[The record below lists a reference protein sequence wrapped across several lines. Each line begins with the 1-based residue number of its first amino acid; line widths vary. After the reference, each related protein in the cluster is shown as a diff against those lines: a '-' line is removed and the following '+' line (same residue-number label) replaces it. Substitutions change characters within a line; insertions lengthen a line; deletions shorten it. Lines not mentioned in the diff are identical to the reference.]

1 MLKRHKDLLRPLVA
15 NLRVILAGTAGAEG
29 TWQRGDL
36 DRELERLGI
45 APDGTAIPIDALPNP
60 TAAERRA
67 RVAADAYL
75 TAAVNGLKGTEAEQ
89 KHQAARE
96 EFVERAAY
104 TWINR
109 LLALRTME
117 ARDLI
122 DETLRANPDYEG
134 ISEALFVLRQ
144 TDPARCA
151 GADGGWW
158 AVIADAC
165 TAQAVSLPGL
175 FDLSDPSVALRP
187 STAALLRCVALIGGA
202 PAGFT
207 LEEAGAAFADP
218 DAIGWAYQF
227 YQEAAKA
234 RVYEKLGSGGKAA
247 TRAEIA
253 AATQLF
259 TEPYMVQWLLQ
270 NSLGRSYHEAYPDSK
285 LPESWTYYIRQRPE
299 GQTAPESPRPLEA
312 LDLIDPC
319 CGSGHFLREAFDMFA
334 AMYRERHPELSAA
347 EVADRI
353 LERHLHGIDIDPR
366 AAQLAALTLY
376 LRAWELVRD
385 ERRAQRQP
393 GASSYRPVAMNIATT
408 PSGLNAGALQRHLR
422 RHPQDRLLKPLLE
435 GVFAA
440 LEQADILGSL
450 LRPAEHIEAAMK
462 ALQQPHT
469 IPMDFD
475 ADDAALRRTITT
487 MARHDPAELKRM
499 LLDRVA
505 QSFAAESGNTDDVAA
520 QLFGREAERGV
531 RLLQLL
537 DRKYA
542 VVVTNPPYLGSR
554 NMNEAL
560 RKYVERH
567 YTAGKR
573 DLYSAFILRAIE
585 LIRPAGRGAMVT
597 QQSWMFLRSFAD
609 LRAVAEDKLPI
620 AHRRKE
626 FTGLLREARL
636 ESLAHLGSNAF
647 VEVSGE
653 VVQIAMF
660 TVQNQLPQHDHSF
673 IALRLSGFRNVEEKI
688 SGLLRATN
696 HKEEQFRRKQ
706 FDFLSLEKAPITY
719 WLLPAFLNLLRYDN
733 AVGQFSYVR
742 QGICTT
748 DNVRFVHNFWE
759 ISPNTLRKRWF
770 LFAKGGGARRW
781 SGFDQYVVDWG
792 YDGARVKSFQE
803 DTPGAIHWSGRMPA
817 PDYLFKPGWT
827 FARVSGGTLAVREI
841 PLGSLFG
848 HTSPAAIPFDSRDLP
863 VLGYWLNTRLY
874 TYLLR
879 ALTQSLNCQ
888 EGYVQRLP
896 LPKIISFERA
906 ASLIEPSLSL
916 RRRMSELDM
925 TESLFSLNQFEGLSS
940 KGDTK
945 RTEAFY
951 LTIEG
956 YREILS
962 LATVQLHET
971 EISVLYEEL
980 GPPVGS
986 FPLISGYD
994 MLPELPT
1001 DLDSPPLP
1009 QEVTNYL
1016 VAHQR
1021 ISPSPIELARIKARL
1036 RAHYE
1041 AGPGVTTKDDEAI
1054 GDENGGEDDEGE
1066 GAVSGAHIPI
1076 PTETFLE
1083 ELSVKMQLHPISTY
1097 WLLEELRREGARC
1110 KPEEQRLLENR
1121 LSVLVL
1127 RLLGHR
1133 WPKQIEASEPVPA
1146 WADLDGIIP
1155 ITPGTGEATLAERL
1169 RARLRAE
1176 DGDLGVQRTE
1186 ALLAELT
1193 GLTLEEW
1200 ARRRFFDRHIR
1211 QFKYRPVA
1219 WHLASTPPTTG
1230 KGRKGG
1236 RRLPAF
1242 ECMLYYHACGG
1253 DVLARIRTQYVEPLL
1268 RAERQHVENA
1278 RRVNDETAAALAT
1291 ERIQELEAF
1300 AAKLRHVAGEGFA
1313 CLELDKLLENEPL
1326 DRWSGDG
1333 YLSPAERDELLRQ
1346 ERAWRVDLND
1356 GVRVNIAPVQ
1366 LAGLIVSD
1374 VLKAADARKAIADRA
1389 RWRSDERRWVR
1400 AGKLPRCGWMDER
1413 VPESQMWATLA
1424 PQREAERMRLEEKR
1438 KAVARREREE
1448 TAM

>member
-1 MLKRHKDLLRPLVA
+1 MLKRHKDFLRPLVA
-15 NLRVILAGTAGAEG
+15 NLRVTLAGTAGADG

-45 APDGTAIPIDALPNP
+45 APDGTAIPIDALRNPGPN
-60 TAAERRA
+60 ERRA
-67 RVAADAYL
+67 RIGADAYL
-75 TAAVNGLKGTEAEQ
+75 AAAVNGLKGTEAEKQ
-89 KHQAARE
+89 RRSARG

-117 ARDLI
+117 ARGLI

-151 GADGGWW
+151 QPDGGWW
-158 AVIADAC
+158 AVIEDAC

-175 FDLSDPSVALRP
+175 FDLSDPAAALRP
-187 STAALLRCVALIGGA
+187 STAALLRCVTLIGGA

-207 LEEAGAAFADP
+207 LTEADAAFADP

-247 TRAEIA
+247 SRAEIA

-285 LPESWTYYIRQRPE
+285 LPESWAYYIRQRPE

-334 AMYRERHPELSAA
+334 AMYRERHPELSAV

-353 LERHLHGIDIDPR
+353 LERHLHGIDLDPR
-366 AAQLAALTLY
+366 AAQLAALMLY

-393 GASSYRPVAMNIATT
+393 GAGSYRPAAMNIATT

-469 IPMDFD
+469 VPMDFD

-505 QSFAAESGNTDDVAA
+505 QSFAAESDNADDVAA

-537 DRKYA
+537 DRRYA
-542 VVVTNPPYLGSR
+542 VVVTNPPYMGSR
-554 NMNEAL
+554 NMAEAL
-560 RKYVERH
+560 KKYVERV
-567 YTAGKR
+567 YKSGKR
-573 DLYSAFILRAIE
+573 DLYAAFILRCIG
-585 LIRPAGRGAMVT
+585 LCRSSGRIAMVT
-597 QQSWMFLRSFAD
+597 QQSWMFLRSFSD
-609 LRAVAEDKLPI
+609 LRAIDETQAKSTKSEI
-620 AHRRKE
+620 
-626 FTGLLREARL
+626 FQGMLRETCI
-636 ESLAHLGSNAF
+636 EFIAHLGEFAF
-647 VEVSGE
+647 EDASAAGAFASMFVLRNRRPQVNT
-653 VVQIAMF
+653 QIVAF
-660 TVQNQLPQHDHSF
+660 RLVG
-673 IALRLSGFRNVEEKI
+673 LRSSEEKR
-688 SGLLRATN
+688 SRLLSAPKDQGATYLVMQIDITSIERSPVIYALQPDQIKLLA
-696 HKEEQFRRKQ
+696 HGRKIK
-706 FDFLSLEKAPITY
+706 SLADI
-719 WLLPAFLNLLRYDN
+719 
-733 AVGQFSYVR
+733 R
-742 QGICTT
+742 QGVATT
-748 DNVRFVHNFWE
+748 EDPRFLHFDWE
-759 ISPNTLRKRWF
+759 IQEYDRWLPF
-770 LFAKGGGARRW
+770 EKGEGYSRW
-781 SGFDQYVVDWG
+781 TSLICYRIDWTGDGVRIKTRIDQRPDQFVW
-792 YDGARVKSFQE
+792 
-803 DTPGAIHWSGRMPA
+803 TMRMPKSDA
-817 PDYLFKPGWT
+817 FFREGLTFSVVGRGSMGTRFLEGSIFGGKSPFIHSKEIDRYNLAAYLNSYM
-827 FARVSGGTLAVREI
+827 A
-841 PLGSLFG
+841 
-848 HTSPAAIPFDSRDLP
+848 
-863 VLGYWLNTRLY
+863 

-879 ALTQSLNCQ
+879 NIAQGIEFG
-888 EGYVQRLP
+888 EGYVRQLPYPSKIEKQSILSKISKLCFILKESVLATNPLHRNYNQKFNPELTTHIFFDVFRLV
-896 LPKIISFERA
+896 LESTNEKIIQETMEIEDRVQNDMFQETGTPAGFHR
-906 ASLIEPSLSL
+906 LI
-916 RRRMSELDM
+916 
-925 TESLFSLNQFEGLSS
+925 
-940 KGDTK
+940 
-945 RTEAFY
+945 
-951 LTIEG
+951 
-956 YREILS
+956 
-962 LATVQLHET
+962 V
-971 EISVLYEEL
+971 
-980 GPPVGS
+980 
-986 FPLISGYD
+986 GYD
-994 MLPELPT
+994 ALPELPV
-1001 DLDSPPLP
+1001 DLDLPLP
-1009 QEVTNYL
+1009 QEVIYHL
-1016 VAHQR
+1016 DKHER
-1021 ISPSPIELARIKARL
+1021 ISSSPAELARIKARL
-1036 RAHYE
+1036 RALYE
-1041 AGPGVTTKDDEAI
+1041 AGPGAKEDEEAA
-1054 GDENGGEDDEGE
+1054 ENDAGGEGEEGE
-1066 GAVSGAHIPI
+1066 GTVSGAHIPI

-1083 ELSVKMQLHPISTY
+1083 ELSVKMQLHPISVY

-1110 KPEEQRLLENR
+1110 KPEEQRLLEDR

-1133 WPKQIEASEPVPA
+1133 WPKQIEAGEPVPA
-1146 WADLDGIIP
+1146 WADPDGIIP
-1155 ITPGTGEATLAERL
+1155 ITPGAGETRLADRL

-1186 ALLAELT
+1186 ALLVELT

-1200 ARRRFFDRHIR
+1200 VRRRFFDRHVR

-1219 WHLASTPPTTG
+1219 WHLVSMPPATG
-1230 KGRKGG
+1230 KGRKGS

-1300 AAKLRHVAGEGFA
+1300 AVKLRHVAGEGFA
-1313 CLELDKLLENEPL
+1313 CPELDKLLENEPL

-1333 YLSPAERDELLRQ
+1333 YLSLAERDDLLRQ

-1366 LAGLIVSD
+1366 LAGLLVSD
-1374 VLKAADARKAIADRA
+1374 VLKAADAKKAIADRS

-1400 AGKLPRCGWMDER
+1400 VGKLPRCGWMDER
-1413 VPESQMWATLA
+1413 VPESQKWTELA

-1438 KAVARREREE
+1438 KAVAGRVREE

>member
-15 NLRVILAGTAGAEG
+15 NLRVTLAGTSGVDG
-29 TWQRGDL
+29 TRQRGDL

-45 APDGTAIPIDALPNP
+45 APDGTAIPIDGLPNP

-67 RVAADAYL
+67 RMAADAYL
-75 TAAVNGLKGTEAEQ
+75 TTAVNGLKGAEAEQ
-89 KHQAARE
+89 KRRAVRE

-117 ARDLI
+117 ARGLI

-134 ISEALFVLRQ
+134 IPEALFVLRQ

-158 AVIADAC
+158 AVIEDGC
-165 TAQAVSLPGL
+165 KAQAAFLPGP
-175 FDLSDPSVALRP
+175 FDLSDPSAALRP
-187 STAALLRCVALIGGA
+187 STAALLRCVTLIGGA

-207 LEEAGAAFADP
+207 LVEAGAAFADP

-285 LPESWTYYIRQRPE
+285 LPESWAYYIRQRPE
-299 GQTAPESPRPLEA
+299 GQTAPESPRPLET

-334 AMYRERHPELSAA
+334 AMYRERHPNLSAA
-347 EVADRI
+347 EVADGI
-353 LERHLHGIDIDPR
+353 LERHLHGIDLDPR

-393 GASSYRPVAMNIATT
+393 GAGSYRPAAMNIATT

-422 RHPQDRLLKPLLE
+422 RHPEDRVMKPLLE

-450 LRPAEHIEAAMK
+450 LRPAEHIDAAMK

-469 IPMDFD
+469 VPMDFD

-487 MARHDPAELKRM
+487 MARHDPSELKRM

-505 QSFAAESGNTDDVAA
+505 QSFASESGNADDVAA

-542 VVVTNPPYLGSR
+542 VVVTNPPYMGSR
-554 NMNEAL
+554 NMDMPL
-560 RKYVERH
+560 RSYVER
-567 YTAGKR
+567 YYRPGKR
-573 DLYSAFILRAIE
+573 DLYATFILCCLE
-585 LIRPAGRGAMVT
+585 LCQHHGSVAMIT
-597 QQSWMFLRSFAD
+597 QQSWMFLGQ
-609 LRAVAEDKLPI
+609 LGK
-620 AHRRKE
+620 
-626 FTGLLREARL
+626 LREAILQDHYIRFV
-636 ESLAHLGSNAF
+636 AHLGRYAFSEIGNAAVQPVLF
-647 VEVSGE
+647 VFKAHTTPNKENGKYIRLHAPRLSEEQAALLSLAAIGKQPDIVFDRDQTLFARIENSPLSYWLS
-653 VVQIAMF
+653 VDVLTSFIS
-660 TVQNQLPQHDHSF
+660 NQLRNMLKAKVGIQTGDTERFLRYIWEIPSTTGWRVYSKAGRTERWAGVIDRAIRWWNYPPSACPPQFASAPNT
-673 IALRLSGFRNVEEKI
+673 ALFVDQNLFYSMAGNGNMTARFKPEGVVTDI
-688 SGLLRATN
+688 
-696 HKEEQFRRKQ
+696 
-706 FDFLSLEKAPITY
+706 KAPVITS
-719 WLLPAFLNLLRYDN
+719 D
-733 AVGQFSYVR
+733 
-742 QGICTT
+742 
-748 DNVRFVHNFWE
+748 D
-759 ISPNTLRKRWF
+759 
-770 LFAKGGGARRW
+770 LF
-781 SGFDQYVVDWG
+781 
-792 YDGARVKSFQE
+792 
-803 DTPGAIHWSGRMPA
+803 DT
-817 PDYLFKPGWT
+817 
-827 FARVSGGTLAVREI
+827 
-841 PLGSLFG
+841 
-848 HTSPAAIPFDSRDLP
+848 AAILNSR
-863 VLGYWLNTRLY
+863 VA

-879 ALTQSLNCQ
+879 ATTGTIDFST
-888 EGYVQRLP
+888 GYVEKCAAPIKADPSCAAIAHSAVVLKGFFVAIN
-896 LPKIISFERA
+896 LTEWAFNGEISGTTLEM
-906 ASLIEPSLSL
+906 LGLSLSVGAL
-916 RRRMSELDM
+916 
-925 TESLFSLNQFEGLSS
+925 
-940 KGDTK
+940 
-945 RTEAFY
+945 
-951 LTIEG
+951 
-956 YREILS
+956 
-962 LATVQLHET
+962 LATVDSINERK
-971 EISVLYEEL
+971 VLQRYAFDERAIADVVTDT
-980 GPPVGS
+980 GTPVG
-986 FPLISGYD
+986 FHPLIIGYD
-994 MLPELPT
+994 ALPELPT
-1001 DLDSPPLP
+1001 DLDLPPLP
-1009 QEVTNYL
+1009 PEVTDYL
-1016 VAHQR
+1016 AAHER
-1021 ISPSPIELARIKARL
+1021 ISPSPVELVRIKARL
-1036 RAHYE
+1036 RVLYE
-1041 AGPGVTTKDDEAI
+1041 AGPGAKEDEEAVESNA
-1054 GDENGGEDDEGE
+1054 GSEDNE
-1066 GAVSGAHIPI
+1066 GADAVAGAHIPI

-1083 ELSVKMQLHPISTY
+1083 ELSVKMQIHPISIY
-1097 WLLEELRREGARC
+1097 WLLEELRAEGARC
-1110 KPEEQRLLENR
+1110 KPEEQRLLEDR

-1127 RLLGHR
+1127 RLLSHR
-1133 WPKQIEASEPVPA
+1133 WPKQIEVSEPAPS
-1146 WADLDGIIP
+1146 WADQDGIIP
-1155 ITPGTGEATLAERL
+1155 ITPGAGETTLADRL

-1193 GLTLEEW
+1193 GMILEEW
-1200 ARRRFFDRHIR
+1200 VRRRFFDRHVK

-1219 WHLASTPPTTG
+1219 WHLASTPLAAG
-1230 KGRKGG
+1230 KGRKGS

-1268 RAERQHVENA
+1268 RAERQQVENA
-1278 RRVNDETAAALAT
+1278 RRANDETAAALAT

-1300 AAKLRHVAGEGFA
+1300 AAKLRQVAGEAFA
-1313 CLELDKLLENEPL
+1313 CPELDKLLENEPL

-1333 YLSPAERDELLRQ
+1333 YLASTSRDELVRQ

-1366 LAGLIVSD
+1366 LAGLLVSD
-1374 VLKAADARKAIADRA
+1374 VLKAADAKKAIADRA

-1413 VPESQMWATLA
+1413 VPESQKWTALT

-1438 KAVARREREE
+1438 KAVAGRVREE